1 MQLHEK
7 LFIQWGKKIIY
18 TKVSLTE
25 YSVILRDIL
34 NLKSHK
40 NLSSKTVITTS
51 IVYLHNGKYWQKNA
65 SAYRHCNL
73 RMKENLWF
81 PIQFPPQVKRN
92 LRSFDKSKSVKP
104 ISSLVLQLCTKI

>member
-25 YSVILRDIL
+25 YSVILRDIF

-51 IVYLHNGKYWQKNA
+51 IV
-65 SAYRHCNL
+65 
-73 RMKENLWF
+73 
-81 PIQFPPQVKRN
+81 
-92 LRSFDKSKSVKP
+92 
-104 ISSLVLQLCTKI
+104 